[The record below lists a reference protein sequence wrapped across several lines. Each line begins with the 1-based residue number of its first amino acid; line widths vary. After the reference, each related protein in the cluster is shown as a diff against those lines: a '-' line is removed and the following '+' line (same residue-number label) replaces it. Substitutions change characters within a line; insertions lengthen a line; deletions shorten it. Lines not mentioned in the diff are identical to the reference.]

1 MDYVKLERNGGI
13 VTITIDNEKAM
24 NALNMQA
31 LREIRE
37 AAGMID
43 ESTDRCVVITG
54 AGKKS
59 FVAGADIKE
68 MKDISTEEG
77 RELAILGNSAMRAVE
92 TIPVPT
98 VAAVNGYAL
107 GGGCELACACDI
119 RIGSENAVFGQP
131 ETGIGI
137 TPLFGGTQRLPRVI
151 GLGKAKEII
160 FSGVKIKADEALRIG
175 LLNAVYPID
184 ELMEKAYELA
194 GKIAANSPIG
204 VRRSK
209 AAINEGMQV
218 GIEDAMQIEIKH
230 AAVCFGTE
238 DQHAAMNAF
247 AEKRKLDGFK
257 NR

>member
-1 MDYVKLERNGGI
+1 MDFVKFERNGSI
-13 VTITIDNEKAM
+13 VTITINNEKAL
-24 NALNMQA
+24 NALNKQA
-31 LREIRE
+31 LEEIKE
-37 AAGMID
+37 ASAMVD
-43 ESTDRCVVITG
+43 ENTDRCVVITG
-54 AGKKS
+54 AGKKA

-77 RELAILGNSAMRAVE
+77 YDLAVLGNAAMRAVE
-92 TIPVPT
+92 MIPVPT
-98 VAAVNGYAL
+98 IAAVNGYAL

-151 GLGKAKEII
+151 GVGKAKEII
-160 FSGVKIKADEALRIG
+160 FSGIKIKADEALRIG
-175 LLNAVYPID
+175 LLNYVYPID
-184 ELMEKAYELA
+184 ELMDKAYAMAEM
-194 GKIAANSPIG
+194 IAANSPIG

-209 AAINEGMQV
+209 AAINEGRWVDM
-218 GIEDAMQIEIKH
+218 EEAMQIEIKH

>member
-1 MDYVKLERNGGI
+1 MDYVKVERNGSI
-13 VTITIDNEKAM
+13 VTITINNEKAL
-24 NALNMQA
+24 NALNKQA
-31 LREIRE
+31 LEEIRE

-43 ESTDRCVVITG
+43 ENTDRCVVITG
-54 AGKKS
+54 AGKKA

-68 MKDISTEEG
+68 MKDISMEEG
-77 RELAILGNSAMRAVE
+77 RELAILGNAAMRAVE
-92 TIPVPT
+92 MIPVP
-98 VAAVNGYAL
+98 VIAAVNGYAL

-119 RIGSENAVFGQP
+119 RIGAENAVFGQP

-151 GLGKAKEII
+151 GIGKAKEII
-160 FSGVKIKADEALRIG
+160 YSGLRIKADEALRIG

-184 ELMEKAYELA
+184 ALMNEAYALA
-194 GKIAANSPIG
+194 ERIAANSPIG

-218 GIEDAMQIEIKH
+218 GMEEAMQVEIKH